1 MTGSI
6 PLSQKLYLLG
16 IHPEK
21 GGIISAS
28 FSAMD
33 YIIIGSVLIELFQ
46 NKNIRFDKKK
56 IVLVNTKTENEL
68 HRFVLG
74 KIEKSN
80 RQLNISRWIGKLH
93 LSRKHIRGEI
103 QQGLVQKRIIRLERK
118 RFLFFSWN
126 KPILVNKQIVY
137 SMLNAIEK
145 QVFGGMVTEDEI
157 VLLSFLK
164 PAGLLKRIFSD
175 RHKRKQ
181 AKQRLKKIMVE
192 NQVSIA
198 VADAISAA
206 QAVAAS
212 VAIVAGS
219 TATVNS

>member
-21 GGIISAS
+21 GGIVSAS
-28 FSAMD
+28 YTAMD

-46 NKNIRFDKKK
+46 NKNIKFDKKK
-56 IVLVNTKTENEL
+56 VIVLNNKAENDL
-68 HRFVLG
+68 HQFVLD
-74 KIEKSN
+74 KMERSS
-80 RQLNISRWIGKLH
+80 RSLNISRWISKFH
-93 LSRKHIRGEI
+93 ISRKYIRNEI
-103 QQGLVQKRIIRLERK
+103 QQGLVEKRIIRMEPR
-118 RFLFFSWN
+118 RFLFFSWK
-126 KPILVNKQIVY
+126 KPILVNKQVVY
-137 SMLNAIEK
+137 SMVNGIEK
-145 QVFGGMVTEDEI
+145 QVFGGTITEDEI
-157 VLLSFLK
+157 ILLSFLK
-164 PAGLLKRIFSD
+164 PAGLLKRIFPD

-212 VAIVAGS
+212 VGIIAGS
-219 TATVNS
+219 AATVN